1 MIKTLL
7 QSFNLV
13 KKPVKKEQLIK
24 TFESIHLIAQEDVL
38 PSLTE
43 LKNYEKASKIT
54 KSEIYNLT
62 KELIKINGGKS
73 KSIISDLEA
82 LFLDITKNTDG
93 IEQLLNKHTS
103 AVLTNKVM
111 GVKDAAIIKLV
122 DDIGSLTM
130 FSMDFVACLLANVN
144 DTAFPKIKFKK
155 LKEGIPAF
163 VTLVLGYGDKKLK
176 TIIDNIAKLD
186 DTSINPDSNEAMLGV
201 KLQSS
206 GITSIVPDGFINNPF
221 YHIRMWFVDREIE
234 KLEALKDK
242 KKLIELRIMELKVEE
257 RSGSDGDL
265 SKQIEYYEEK
275 LAALEYQIQKLEEV

>member
-24 TFESIHLIAQEDVL
+24 TFEKIHLIAQEDVL

-43 LKNYEKASKIT
+43 LKNYEKSSKIT
-54 KSEIYNLT
+54 KSEIFGLT
-62 KELIKINGGKS
+62 KELIKINGAKS
-73 KSIISDLEA
+73 KNIISDLES
-82 LFLDITKNTDG
+82 LFLEISKNTDG
-93 IEQLLNKHTS
+93 IEQLINKHTS
-103 AVLTNKVM
+103 SVLTNKVM

-122 DDIGSLTM
+122 DDIGSLTL
-130 FSMDFVACLLANVN
+130 FSMDYVTCLLANVN

-163 VTLVLGYGDKKLK
+163 VNLVVGYNSKLK
-176 TIIDNIAKLD
+176 QIIENITKLD
-186 DTSINPDSNEAMLGV
+186 DTTLNSDTNEAMLNV
-201 KLQSS
+201 KLTNN
-206 GITSIVPDGFINNPF
+206 GIKELTPDGFINNPF
-221 YHIRMWFVDREIE
+221 YHIRMWFVDREIN

-275 LAALEYQIQKLEEV
+275 LAAIEYQIQKIEEA